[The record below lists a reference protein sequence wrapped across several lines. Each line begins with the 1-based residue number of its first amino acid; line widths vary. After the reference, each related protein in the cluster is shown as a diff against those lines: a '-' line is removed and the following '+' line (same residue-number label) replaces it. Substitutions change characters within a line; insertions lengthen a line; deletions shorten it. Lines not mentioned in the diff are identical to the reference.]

1 MGFSVARPLIDD
13 LRSPTP
19 ALGRI
24 LVVENSYSDRKR
36 ENSYLFPAFDRA
48 ENNFISSF
56 NSPFLSLSLCNKY
69 SNVVFVRFCWRAI
82 HKVVK
87 TIISFNVIFYPL
99 FLQRSRCT
107 DTSPRHEDSWATSRF
122 FKYIYIYIKRAWCNM
137 ALKLAGSLILNDSP
151 SYRLYLLQISS
162 LPLSFPLSLPYP
174 LLFLTFNLVFLRYY

>member
-69 SNVVFVRFCWRAI
+69 SNVVFVRWRAI

-87 TIISFNVIFYPL
+87 TIINKFQRYFLSPL
-99 FLQRSRCT
+99 
-107 DTSPRHEDSWATSRF
+107 PAEIPMH
-122 FKYIYIYIKRAWCNM
+122 
-137 ALKLAGSLILNDSP
+137 
-151 SYRLYLLQISS
+151 
-162 LPLSFPLSLPYP
+162 
-174 LLFLTFNLVFLRYY
+174 RYVASA